1 MPMTQNGVEGRTKK
15 DKKICVKAE
24 HFITKSAGDGCA
36 SDSARNTGMEEEGK
50 STRNQTGKT
59 NINVIPQLVDRRKAS
74 AFTRNVE

>member
-1 MPMTQNGVEGRTKK
+1 MARLSLRQSIASQNLP
-15 DKKICVKAE
+15 
-24 HFITKSAGDGCA
+24 GDGCA